1 MRIRAVREAM
11 GHMSLNKALAYCGMS
26 KRVWYYASRP
36 RDIPIDA
43 EATRM
48 IRQVALRRP
57 TYGTRRMAAQ
67 VSRETGVP
75 TNRKKVQRIYRK
87 IGWIEPQKSK
97 KEIIRASRLKRFKPS
112 GPNQLW
118 ETDITYIHCG
128 VDGWCYCFNALDAYT
143 RRWVAYLFDTTA
155 TARTAVQCVLKA
167 VSSAGGDVPN
177 LRIRTDNGPQY
188 GSRDFRK
195 SMQALGIRH
204 EFIWKNTP
212 EQNGH
217 VESFHGTLKREYIWP
232 HEFARFQ
239 DAEVILPRAFADY
252 NEYKIHSA
260 LGYVTPNE
268 FALRSEDGNK

>member
-1 MRIRAVREAM
+1 MKARAVREATE
-11 GHMSLNKALAYCGMS
+11 HMSLNKALAYCGMS

-36 RDIPIDA
+36 GDVPIDA

-48 IRQVALRRP
+48 VRQVASRRP

-67 VSRETGVP
+67 VSRKTGVP

-97 KEIIRASRLKRFKPS
+97 KEIIRASRRRRFKPS
-112 GPNQLW
+112 GPNQLC

-128 VDGWCYCFNALDAYT
+128 VDGWCYCFNVLDVFT

-155 TARTAVQCVLKA
+155 TAETAVQSVLKA
-167 VSSAGGDVPN
+167 VSSAGGNIPS

-204 EFIWKNTP
+204 EFI
-212 EQNGH
+212 
-217 VESFHGTLKREYIWP
+217 
-232 HEFARFQ
+232 
-239 DAEVILPRAFADY
+239 
-252 NEYKIHSA
+252 
-260 LGYVTPNE
+260 
-268 FALRSEDGNK
+268 